1 MSSPQKSDYGVGE
14 DSTLHKAKQKFLEHL
29 ETVDTS
35 DGLTNTLVLK
45 FRLTPE
51 IEAELNAF
59 VVENGCFMESRV
71 LSREEQDKI
80 DKRQKN
86 CAQYTWFQV
95 PPEAQ
100 EKYLKNR
107 KVSISPGKKATPK
120 KVAPP
125 AKTPSAAKKTPSTK
139 LAKPSTSTPAK
150 SARKT
155 SKQKRDTPESEE
167 EDGAV
172 PETDDVVSIP
182 TGKFDDLCGRL
193 ASAMLLL
200 PTVDP
205 ARGAECRDMLLEVAH
220 EMRQLRPLKRALH
233 DEDGAG
239 KGEKSA
245 KKRRT

>member
-1 MSSPQKSDYGVGE
+1 MPSPQKSEYDVGE
-14 DSTLHKAKQKFLEHL
+14 DATLHKAKQKFLEHL
-29 ETVDTS
+29 EKVDTS
-35 DGLTNTLVLK
+35 EGLTNDLVLK

-51 IEAELNAF
+51 VEAALNAF
-59 VVENGCFMESRV
+59 VANHGCFMESRI

-100 EKYLKNR
+100 EKYLKSRN
-107 KVSISPGKKATPK
+107 ISVTPSKKATPRK
-120 KVAPP
+120 AAPP
-125 AKTPSAAKKTPSTK
+125 AKTTSASKKTPSVK
-139 LAKPSTSTPAK
+139 VEKAASSSAKHP
-150 SARKT
+150 RKT
-155 SKQKRDTPESEE
+155 ANQRKETPESEE
-167 EDGAV
+167 QEDDAAL
-172 PETDDVVSIP
+172 ETGDVVSIP
-182 TGKFDDLCGRL
+182 IGKYDDLCGRL

-233 DEDGAG
+233 DDDAG
-239 KGEKSA
+239 KGGSA